1 MTPVCGCRWHELCAV
16 QLVRAGGPLP
26 TPRQASLLY
35 NWPPPQLT
43 GIFNTLNGRHLKMG
57 VFPLLS
63 FLLIV
68 GIWERRK
75 QIFIFLI
82 INLLFLVL
90 LNLYNYILTGT
101 CMKRSLQSEQDIRT
115 KKWNASVVVGCC
127 GGEGWGESLRRFS
140 KLNHY
145 WVEPWLSLAKGTADY
160 KASKKW
166 VPGCL
171 TLIFCT
177 DGAKGLFKVT
187 SRAKSGQRKV
197 WWRVACITPLPW
209 PCLHGTMTGLG
220 NWEVS
225 SAATTVLVIAAVWA
239 APVEGELVRT
249 VAWELLT
256 CFGFQRFSL
265 CIW

>member
-1 MTPVCGCRWHELCAV
+1 
-16 QLVRAGGPLP
+16 
-26 TPRQASLLY
+26 
-35 NWPPPQLT
+35 
-43 GIFNTLNGRHLKMG
+43 MG

-101 CMKRSLQSEQDIRT
+101 CMKSSLQSEQDIGT
-115 KKWNASVVVGCC
+115 KKRNASVVVGCC

-145 WVEPWLSLAKGTADY
+145 WVEPWLSLATGTADY

-171 TLIFCT
+171 TLIFLHWWCQ
-177 DGAKGLFKVT
+177 
-187 SRAKSGQRKV
+187 RALQSHKQSQEWAEEG
-197 WWRVACITPLPW
+197 VAESCSHHPTATALPAWHRDW
-209 PCLHGTMTGLG
+209 P
-220 NWEVS
+220 WELRPEMS
-225 SAATTVLVIAAVWA
+225 SAATKVLVVAAVWA
-239 APVEGELVRT
+239 APVEGELVRA
-249 VAWELLT
+249 VAENSLLVLA
-256 CFGFQRFSL
+256 FSGFFL